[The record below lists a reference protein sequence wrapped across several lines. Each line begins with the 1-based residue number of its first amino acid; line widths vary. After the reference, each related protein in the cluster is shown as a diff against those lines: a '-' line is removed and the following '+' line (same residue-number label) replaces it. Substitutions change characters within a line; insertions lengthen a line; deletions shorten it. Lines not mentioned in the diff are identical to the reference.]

1 MCKSRAEWSID
12 SLIQASSISSSVSGA
27 GAETSRSVTGLQSFK
42 HAPTLLNLLISSL
55 GDFWPSKEPQAEYG
69 YPLPMPPWSKMI
81 VRLFYKAKATTVVIW
96 SHIMLY
102 PCDVHGVLDQIVH
115 NQVWQFLHWCY
126 YCGCKSTQMHECTVW
141 IGISDWDSE
150 KKLFII
156 SDAPQAAQPCQS
168 SSPVKDRNFAVA
180 VLDWI
185 QVT

>member
-1 MCKSRAEWSID
+1 
-12 SLIQASSISSSVSGA
+12 
-27 GAETSRSVTGLQSFK
+27 
-42 HAPTLLNLLISSL
+42 
-55 GDFWPSKEPQAEYG
+55 
-69 YPLPMPPWSKMI
+69 
-81 VRLFYKAKATTVVIW
+81 
-96 SHIMLY
+96 
-102 PCDVHGVLDQIVH
+102 
-115 NQVWQFLHWCY
+115 
-126 YCGCKSTQMHECTVW
+126 MHECTVW